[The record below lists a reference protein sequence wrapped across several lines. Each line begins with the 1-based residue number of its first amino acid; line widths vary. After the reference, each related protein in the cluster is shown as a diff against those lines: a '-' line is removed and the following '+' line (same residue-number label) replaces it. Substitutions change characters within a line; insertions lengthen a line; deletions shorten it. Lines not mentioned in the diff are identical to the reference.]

1 MPDNHGRMSPALVE
15 AFAGFAAGN
24 ISTLAVHPLDV
35 IKTRLQVHRSTSSAP
50 ISSLSVL
57 RSLTSNAS
65 PIQSLYRGLTPNLIG
80 NSFSWGIFFYFK
92 SRIEDSIG
100 ELRNRP
106 INDSHSFIRGQY
118 KLGWSDHFVASGSS
132 GLLIAV
138 GTAPIWVLKTRI
150 VTTDKGSDG
159 AYTSMWQG
167 AKDIWKTEGLRG
179 FYRGLGASCLGVSHG
194 AVQFAVYDSMKSFWA
209 GYLERTPRTI
219 ASGGKDRD
227 GEQKLSNTATTI
239 CSLSSKV
246 IAGVTTYPYQP
257 IRSRMQTKNAE
268 ERFGKGFTGVAKRI
282 FREEGIRGFYRGVG
296 TSVIRVLPATWVT
309 FLVYENV
316 KYYLPFW
323 AGDE

>member
-1 MPDNHGRMSPALVE
+1 ML
-15 AFAGFAAGN
+15 
-24 ISTLAVHPLDV
+24 TL
-35 IKTRLQVHRSTSSAP
+35 RQVHRSTSLAP
-50 ISSLSVL
+50 ISSLAVL
-57 RSLTSNAS
+57 RSLTSNGK

-92 SRIEDSIG
+92 SRIEDKIG
-100 ELRNRP
+100 KLRGRP
-106 INDSHSFIRGQY
+106 IDDSHGFRRGQY

-167 AKDIWKTEGLRG
+167 AVDIWKTEGLRG

-209 GYLERTPRTI
+209 GYLERTSRETLPDD
-219 ASGGKDRD
+219 KFLNK
-227 GEQKLSNTATTI
+227 EQKLSNTATTI
-239 CSLSSKV
+239 CSLSSKI
-246 IAGVTTYPYQP
+246 IAGVATYPYQP

-268 ERFGKGFTGVAKRI
+268 ERFGKGFTGVAKRVW
-282 FREEGIRGFYRGVG
+282 REEGVRGFYRGVG

-316 KYYLPFW
+316 KFYLPLW
-323 AGDE
+323 TGDKEYQTRLQS